1 LFPLTIE
8 LELAVHFVRAYFGM
22 VTRTDLPA
30 AHNGPINIFI
40 ADLDESETPSPL
52 MTLHQTAAHQFQ
64 DAESGVMPDDA
75 QQSDTAV
82 ELIPTRVQEQ
92 SVANPADIQEAR
104 TSEANFIT
112 ADDAVTTALQQV
124 QSQRMIDPT
133 DRFPVNAPLFSVP
146 DTAADAFLNQAEYI
160 PAFEQNSMHR

>member
-1 LFPLTIE
+1 
-8 LELAVHFVRAYFGM
+8 M

-75 QQSDTAV
+75 HVV

-104 TSEANFIT
+104 TSEADFIT

-124 QSQRMIDPT
+124 QSQGMIDPT

-146 DTAADAFLNQAEYI
+146 DTAADAFLSQAEYI
-160 PAFEQNSMHR
+160 SAFEQNSMHR